1 VTSTS
6 VPTYR
11 VLVVDDEPRMIAMVK
26 ELLKEDLPEHLRS
39 IEFTEAEDFET
50 AQKLLTEQDFD
61 LAVLDVRDAPNGRPA
76 AEYEARGHTLYDAI
90 ARTRWLPVVFF
101 TGVPQQVSDL
111 EAPPLV
117 SVVTKNDLD
126 RLGPAVEAGLRSGV
140 SELRRRITEL
150 VEAKTRLFMGE
161 TVAPHWAEFA
171 KAGAD
176 QDDLAMIIVNRLAVE
191 LRENALQEMGYA
203 RNEVVDSG
211 AHHVPPARVYLM
223 PTVTRH
229 LTTTDLLLDANGDW
243 WIVLTPACD
252 LYEDDPEKVAKPRTA
267 KAQYGRVAKADR
279 VLTREGGSESPVIAR
294 WLESSRAGK
303 DKNLA
308 KPAFG
313 DNQNRYR
320 YLPGFLDIPH
330 LLVDFE
336 NVRSVPLEDLRD
348 EKKYRRVA
356 TLDSPFSEGMVNAY
370 SRSVGRIGIPDI
382 DTFGIRLEL
391 GLEKPKLLTMP
402 RQSQAPAPDG
412 EIVRD

>member
-1 VTSTS
+1 MTSTG

-11 VLVVDDEPRMIAMVK
+11 VLVVDDEPRMIAMVQ
-26 ELLKEDLPEHLRS
+26 ELLREDLAEDLRS
-39 IEFTEAEDFET
+39 IDFTAAEDFET
-50 AQKLLTEQDFD
+50 AQELLTKQDFD
-61 LAVLDVRDAPNGRPA
+61 LVVLDVRDAANGRPA
-76 AEYEARGHTLYDAI
+76 AEYEARGHTLYDEI

-126 RLGPAVEAGLRSGV
+126 RLAPAVEAGLRSGV
-140 SELRRRITEL
+140 SELRRRIVDL
-150 VEAKTRLFMGE
+150 VETKTRLFMRE
-161 TVAPHWAEFA
+161 TVAPHWSEFA

-203 RNEVVDSG
+203 RKEDADSS
-211 AHHVPPARVYLM
+211 ANHVPAARVYLR
-223 PTVTRH
+223 PTVTKH
-229 LTTTDLLLDANGDW
+229 LTTTDLLLDTNGDW

-279 VLTREGGSESPVIAR
+279 VLTGEGGSESPIIAR
-294 WLESSRAGK
+294 WLESARASK
-303 DKNLA
+303 DKNMA

-313 DNQNRYR
+313 ENQNRYR

-356 TLDSPFSEGMVNAY
+356 TLDSPFSEAMVNAY

-391 GLEKPKLLTMP
+391 GLEKPKIPTMP
-402 RQSQAPAPDG
+402 KQSQGPASNS
-412 EIVRD
+412 EVVRD